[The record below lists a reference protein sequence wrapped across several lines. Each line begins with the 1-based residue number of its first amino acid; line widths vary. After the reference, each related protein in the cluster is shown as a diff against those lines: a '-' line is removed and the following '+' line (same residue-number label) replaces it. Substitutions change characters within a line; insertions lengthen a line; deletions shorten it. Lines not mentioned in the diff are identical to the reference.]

1 MDKIVVFGASGH
13 AGVVVDIIEKQG
25 LYAIAGLIDS
35 FLPAGQERLGYRVLG
50 TEHDLPDL
58 IGGHG
63 IAGGV
68 VAIGANITRCRMASR
83 ILDRLPDFRFVSAVH
98 PSAQIARGVSIG
110 PGTVVMAGA
119 VINTN
124 TQIGEH
130 CIVNTRASV
139 DHDCV
144 LERFS
149 SLGPGAVTGG
159 NVRLGEY
166 SVLALGAS
174 VIHGRT
180 IGAHAVVGAGAT
192 VINDIPELVVAYGTP
207 AVVKRSRQPQDPY
220 L

>member
-1 MDKIVVFGASGH
+1 MDSIVVFGASGH
-13 AGVVVDIIEKQG
+13 AGVIIDIIEKQAA
-25 LYAIAGLIDS
+25 YRIAGLIDS
-35 FLPAGQERLGYRVLG
+35 YVPAGTERFGYRILG
-50 TEHDLPDL
+50 TEKELARL
-58 IGGHG
+58 IAELG

-68 VAIGANITRCRMASR
+68 IAIGVNYVRCGMALR
-83 ILDRLPDFRFVSAVH
+83 ILEAANDFRFVPAVH

-124 TQIGEH
+124 SRIAEH
-130 CIVNTRASV
+130 CIVNTNASV
-139 DHDCV
+139 DHDNV

-149 SLGPGAVTGG
+149 SLGPRAATGG
-159 NVRLGEY
+159 NVRLGEA

-192 VINDIPELVVAYGTP
+192 VINDIPEFAVAYGTP
-207 AVVKRSRQPQDPY
+207 AVVARTRQPHDQY

>member
-1 MDKIVVFGASGH
+1 MDSIVIFGASGH
-13 AGVVVDIIEKQG
+13 SGVVIDIIEKQG
-25 LYAIAGLIDS
+25 AYAIAGLIDTYI
-35 FLPAGQERLGYRVLG
+35 PAGSERFGYRVLG
-50 TEHDLPDL
+50 TEHDLPLL
-58 IGGHG
+58 IGELG
-63 IAGGV
+63 IVRGV
-68 VAIGANITRCRMASR
+68 VAIGSNFARCAMARR
-83 ILDRLPDFRFVSAVH
+83 ILYAAPEFRFIPAIH

-124 TQIGEH
+124 SWIGEH
-130 CIVNTRASV
+130 CIVNTNASV
-139 DHDCV
+139 DHDNV

-149 SLGPGAVTGG
+149 SLGPRAVTGG
-159 NVRLGEY
+159 NVRLCEY

-192 VINDIPELVVAYGTP
+192 VIRDIPELVVAYGTP
-207 AVVKRSRQPQDPY
+207 AVVARTRQPNDQY